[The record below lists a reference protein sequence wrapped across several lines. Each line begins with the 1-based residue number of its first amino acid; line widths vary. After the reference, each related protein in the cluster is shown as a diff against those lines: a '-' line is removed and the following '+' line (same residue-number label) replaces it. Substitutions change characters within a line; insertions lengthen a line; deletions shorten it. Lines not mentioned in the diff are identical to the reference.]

1 MKLKTSK
8 DTYEIVSAN
17 HENGKLNIVFEN
29 QSCESLQDIFSVK
42 MIWHG
47 WRFMIMM
54 SGLALSLSMWCL
66 NVWCLRIIM
75 RR

>member
-1 MKLKTSK
+1 MRLKTAK
-8 DTYEIVSAN
+8 GIYEIVNAN

-29 QSCESLQDIFSVK
+29 QSCEALQDIFRSK

-47 WRFMIMM
+47 WRFTIMM
-54 SGLALSLSMWCL
+54 SGPALSLSMWCW